1 MAELVIR
8 SDNADKIK
16 QALHD
21 QVLQA
26 LDECGVIAAKAAQQT
41 VAHPEG
47 TGDRGC
53 RQAVFQRTD
62 VPGRSGR

>member
-1 MAELVIR
+1 MAELIIR

-26 LDECGVIAAKAAQQT
+26 LDECGVIAAKAAHQT
-41 VAHPEG
+41 VSYPAG
-47 TGDRGC
+47 TGDRG
-53 RQAVFQRTD
+53 RGQAVFQRTD
-62 VPGRSGR
+62 VPG